1 MGNILF
7 SITPDF
13 TLFFELSIVIAI
25 GVIIAIAMRLLR
37 QPLIISYIITG
48 LIVGPFVF
56 NFIKSFET
64 FNLFSEIGIA
74 ILLFTVGLNLTP
86 HVIKQFGKVSLIA
99 GVGQVFL
106 AFLIIFSL
114 CLLLG
119 WPPVVSAYIAIAL
132 SFSSTIIILKLISDK
147 KELES
152 LYAKISVGFLL
163 VQDIIALILLFS
175 IPLLSTP
182 ENSWLSILIMFC
194 KGAVLTSIVWLIA
207 HKILKPLNSFLSS
220 SQELLFIF
228 SVSWGFIIAALF
240 KAAGFSLE
248 TGALVAGIALA
259 IMPSRHEISA
269 RLITLRD
276 FFIVVFFIMLGAQ
289 MVLTGIADIL
299 PTAIILSLFV
309 LICNPIILMAM
320 MGIFGYRKKTL
331 LKTGI
336 AFAQI
341 SEFSLILIALGVSLG
356 HLDQKILSLVTLVA
370 LITIFFSTYM
380 ILYSDKLYEI
390 FEPILSI
397 FERKI
402 DREQKLSNYKYSSI
416 LFGCNRIGYDFI
428 DVFAKKKKKF
438 LVVDYDPAAV
448 HELTSAGIQVE
459 YGDAT
464 DINFL
469 ESLNLKELELVIS
482 TIPTIESNSLITE
495 TVRRCNKKATIMM
508 VSHSIKDALKL
519 YKLGVDYVILP
530 HFLGGR
536 YAADMLTKLGGRF
549 SRRKFTSVKSKH
561 LDYLQKK
568 LNLGHEYPA
577 TTRN

>member
-7 SITPDF
+7 NITPDF

-25 GVIIAIAMRLLR
+25 GVIIAIVMRLLR
-37 QPLIISYIITG
+37 QPLIISYIVTG

-86 HVIKQFGKVSLIA
+86 HVIKQFGKISVVT
-99 GVGQVFL
+99 GVGQVVFTFSMTFL
-106 AFLIIFSL
+106 A
-114 CLLLG
+114 CWLLFG
-119 WPPVVSAYIAIAL
+119 WTPIVSAYIAIAL
-132 SFSSTIIILKLISDK
+132 SFSSTIIILKIISDK

-152 LYAKISVGFLL
+152 LYAKISIGFLL
-163 VQDIIALILLFS
+163 IQDIIALVLLFS

-182 ENSWLSILIMFC
+182 DHSWLSILIMLF
-194 KGAVLTSIVWLIA
+194 KGVALAFIVWLIA
-207 HKILKPLNSFLSS
+207 HKVLKPLNSFLSS

-228 SVSWGFIIAALF
+228 SVSWGFIIAAVF

-248 TGALVAGIALA
+248 TGALVAGVALA
-259 IMPSRHEISA
+259 VMPSRHEISA

-289 MVLTGIADIL
+289 MVLTGISEIL
-299 PTAIILSLFV
+299 PYAIILSLFV
-309 LICNPIILMAM
+309 MIGNPIILMII
-320 MGIFGYRKKTL
+320 MGIFGYRKRTS
-331 LKTGI
+331 LKTGLTV
-336 AFAQI
+336 AQI
-341 SEFSLILIALGVSLG
+341 SEFSLILVALGVSLG

-380 ILYSDKLYEI
+380 IQYSEQLYKFL
-390 FEPILSI
+390 EPLLSI
-397 FERKI
+397 FERKVNH
-402 DREQKLSNYKYSSI
+402 EQKLTHYNYSAI

-428 DVFAKKKKKF
+428 DVFGKRKQKF
-438 LVVDYDPAAV
+438 LVIDYDPETVQNLSA
-448 HELTSAGIQVE
+448 AGIQVE

-469 ESLNLKELELVIS
+469 ESLNLKDIEVAIS
-482 TIPTIESNSLITE
+482 TIPTLGSNSLVVE
-495 TVRRCNKKATIMM
+495 TIRRHNKKATVMM
-508 VSHSIKDALKL
+508 VAHSIKDALKL
-519 YKLGVDYVILP
+519 YKLGADYVILP

-536 YAADMLTKLGGRF
+536 YAADMLIRLGGHF
-549 SRRKFTSVKSKH
+549 NRRKFSTLKNKH
-561 LDYLQKK
+561 LDYLQNK
-568 LNLGHEYPA
+568 LALGQEHP
-577 TTRN
+577 TLN